1 MTREKKNKKKRPE
14 MNRKIKSLDSLD
26 ISFRIKINF
35 IAKQAMNTFARV
47 KRPRSHR
54 VLQSVWLTSVIYKQ
68 FTCLI
73 VHVMKTG
80 RTLKNTNANT
90 LTRMSMEIRYKSK
103 ISERHRESALGPIPS
118 TLNSRKN
125 FENTDAYSFFFHE
138 LIKRDEMRN
147 NK

>member
-1 MTREKKNKKKRPE
+1 
-14 MNRKIKSLDSLD
+14 
-26 ISFRIKINF
+26 
-35 IAKQAMNTFARV
+35 
-47 KRPRSHR
+47 
-54 VLQSVWLTSVIYKQ
+54 
-68 FTCLI
+68 
-73 VHVMKTG
+73 MKTG